1 MNGITL
7 ADSVRSGS
15 AIEQSLG
22 ETRTGQSR
30 LAYRLAAALLIVG
43 VASQIV
49 DALLTPNTPGGLNI
63 SIVIDLGLAIGLLQL
78 RAGARTWV
86 LIRAGLGA
94 IVWPVLFFQSNDFAS
109 AVLMTLAE
117 WGYCG
122 GLILLLTGQSKTWR
136 LVLAVAVFA
145 VFFLGLVA
153 LSLLLLALGALL
165 QI

>member
-1 MNGITL
+1 MNGTIL
-7 ADSVRSGS
+7 ADSVGSGS
-15 AIEQSLG
+15 AIEQPVG

-30 LAYRLAAALLIVG
+30 LAYRLAAALLVVG
-43 VASQIV
+43 VTFQIV

-63 SIVIDLGLAIGLLQL
+63 SIVIDFGLAIGLLQL

-86 LIRAGLGA
+86 LVRAVLGA
-94 IVWPVLFFQSNDFAS
+94 ILWPVLFFHGNDLPS
-109 AVLMTLAE
+109 AVFMTVAQ

-122 GLILLLTGQSKTWR
+122 AVILLLTGKSTTWR

-145 VFFLGLVA
+145 VFYLGLIA
-153 LSLLLLALGALL
+153 LWLLLLALGALL